1 MLCDTIKS
9 MRNIGLFSSVYS
21 IIYKEEKSVN
31 RKDVGTV
38 YEVPELEIVQFEYR
52 DIVTS
57 SALSDDES
65 PNYHPGSWT

>member
-1 MLCDTIKS
+1 M
-9 MRNIGLFSSVYS
+9 
-21 IIYKEEKSVN
+21 N

-38 YEVPELEIVQFEYR
+38 YEVPELEIVRFEYR

-57 SALSDDES
+57 STLSDDEN